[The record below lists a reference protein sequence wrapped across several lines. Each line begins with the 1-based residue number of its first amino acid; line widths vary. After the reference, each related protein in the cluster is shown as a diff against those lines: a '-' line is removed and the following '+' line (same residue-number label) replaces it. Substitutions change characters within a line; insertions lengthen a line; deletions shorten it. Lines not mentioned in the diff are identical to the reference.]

1 MVSRVRGWH
10 RLVSIL
16 GMMAAL
22 GSGLAFAQQAASLA
36 ARFAAGKQALAQ
48 GDLAQ
53 AETDFLEVVQVQPDQ
68 AGAWV
73 NLGVIAMRQK
83 NWSVAIERLTRA
95 EHLDPAQP
103 GIRLNLG
110 LVYFHQQNYEQAISP
125 LRSVLRQRA
134 DSLQAAYLL
143 GLCDFLTHRDAD
155 AVKVLEPLWAREQND
170 FTYLYVLGI
179 AADAARRPDL
189 QKKAELQLY
198 QVGHDSPEFA
208 LILGRAYLNRD
219 QASRAAAVLEQA
231 VAAAPKLPLV
241 HFNLGVAYQKMQ
253 KLDQARQEF
262 LADIALEPDVA
273 YNYEHLGAI
282 ASKQGQEDEAEHWF
296 KQALQRDPKLAT
308 SHFGLAEVL
317 LRKHELEPA
326 MQAIRKAERLAPESA
341 SVAYLKGR
349 IWMAMGNRT
358 EAQADFHR
366 ATRLR
371 KTEQDRLEQQISG
384 SALPRMLPGQKP

>member
-1 MVSRVRGWH
+1 MVSRVQ
-10 RLVSIL
+10 RLIGIVL
-16 GMMAAL
+16 VTLTGVVP
-22 GSGLAFAQQAASLA
+22 GLALA
-36 ARFAAGKQALAQ
+36 RQSERPALWFAAGKQALAQ
-48 GDLAQ
+48 GNLVE
-53 AETDFLEVVQVQPDQ
+53 AEADFLKVVKVQPDQ

-83 NWSVAIERLTRA
+83 NWPVAMERLTRA
-95 EHLDPAQP
+95 GHLDPEQP

-110 LVYFHQQNYEQAISP
+110 LVYFRQEKYEQAISP
-125 LRSVLRQRA
+125 LRSVLRQQP

-143 GLCDFLTHRDAD
+143 GLCDFLTRRDAD
-155 AVKVLEPLWAREQND
+155 AVKVLEPLWAREQTD
-170 FTYLYVLGI
+170 FTYLYVLGV
-179 AADAARRPDL
+179 AADAAHRPDL

-219 QASRAAAVLEQA
+219 QAPRAVAVLEQA
-231 VAAAPKLPLV
+231 ATADPHLPLV

-253 KLDQARQEF
+253 KLDQARHEF

-273 YNYEHLGAI
+273 YDYEHLGAI
-282 ASKQGQEDEAEHWF
+282 ASKLGRDDEAEHWF
-296 KQALQRDPKLAT
+296 RQALQRDPKLAT
-308 SHFGLAEVL
+308 SDFGLAEVL
-317 LRKHELEPA
+317 LRKRELRQA
-326 MQAIRKAERLAPESA
+326 MQAITNAERLAPDSA

-349 IWMAMGNRT
+349 IWMAMGNRAK
-358 EAQADFHR
+358 AQADFLQ